1 MTKEDRARRPR
12 STRRATA
19 RDGPTRPLS
28 EGQGAS
34 ETRHTREL
42 QILAA
47 IAEALNSA
55 PDVQRALERT
65 LAMVADLLRLRTGWV
80 WLLDSEANRF
90 YNAAVRNLP
99 PYLQEPVRTTG
110 RSCWCIEEFREG
122 NLTPKNIDVM
132 ECSRLRPAVQRKAT
146 DLTRG
151 LAYHA
156 SIPLYFQ
163 EKPLGIMNVTGP
175 AWRELTADELR
186 LLSTIAYQVG
196 IAIERARLAEESA
209 RLARAEERSRIAREI
224 HDTLAQSLTAIA
236 LHLEGALRSLEGS
249 PERARSRLERALGV
263 ARESLEEARRSVL
276 NLRAAPLAG
285 KPLPEALAALG
296 RRLTAETGVR
306 VHVEAPAG
314 GSFPLPAEAEL
325 YRIAQEALANVRRHA
340 GATEAKITLRAA
352 PRRVR
357 LSIHDNGHG
366 FTASAMPGT
375 RLGIV
380 GMRERAQLLGGWLR
394 VTSAPGRGTTVTAS
408 IPRHE
413 TRS

>member
-1 MTKEDRARRPR
+1 MPKA
-12 STRRATA
+12 
-19 RDGPTRPLS
+19 PL
-28 EGQGAS
+28 GNG
-34 ETRHTREL
+34 HTRDLE
-42 QILAA
+42 ILAA

-55 PDVQRALERT
+55 PDVQHALERS
-65 LAMVADLLRLRTGWV
+65 LSMVADLLGLRTGWV
-80 WLLDSEANRF
+80 WLLDADAGRF
-90 YNAAVRNLP
+90 YNAAAQNLP
-99 PYLQEPVRTTG
+99 PYLQEPVRMTG
-110 RSCWCIEEFREG
+110 RSCWCIDEFREG
-122 NLTPKNIDVM
+122 KLTPKNIDVM
-132 ECSRLRPAVQRKAT
+132 ECSRLRPAVKMKAT

-163 EKPLGIMNVTGP
+163 DKPLGIMNVTGP

-196 IAIERARLAEESA
+196 IAIERARLAEDSA

-224 HDTLAQSLTAIA
+224 HDTLAQALTAIA
-236 LHLEGALRSLEGS
+236 LHLEGALRTLDSS
-249 PERARSRLERALGV
+249 PPRARTRLERALAV

-296 RRLTAETGVR
+296 RALTAETGIR
-306 VHVEAPAG
+306 VHVEAPARRA
-314 GSFPLPAEAEL
+314 LPPPMEAEL
-325 YRIAQEALANVRRHA
+325 FRIAQEALANVRRHA
-340 GATEAKITLRAA
+340 GATEVEIALHTA

-357 LSIHDNGHG
+357 LSIRDDGHG
-366 FTASAMPGT
+366 FAPGAVPGG

-394 VTSAPGRGTTVTAS
+394 VRSAPRRGTTVTAS
-408 IPRHE
+408 VPLRETPR
-413 TRS
+413 

>member
-1 MTKEDRARRPR
+1 MTKGDGARRPR

-19 RDGPTRPLS
+19 RDGPTRPLPK
-28 EGQGAS
+28 GHGAS

-99 PYLQEPVRTTG
+99 PYPQEPVRMTG
-110 RSCWCIEEFREG
+110 RWCIEEFREG

-249 PERARSRLERALGV
+249 PERARSLLERALGV

-314 GSFPLPAEAEL
+314 GSLPLPVEAEL
-325 YRIAQEALANVRRHA
+325 YRIAQEALANVGRHA

-366 FTASAMPGT
+366 FTPQASPGT

-413 TRS
+413 TRP